1 MTDLIERGDVERVL
15 TDSRFAV
22 PEADAAATRPMG
34 RFRASSSRFTN
45 GPAHDRRRRR
55 LEALLQTVDT
65 SALAAD
71 AASRARWSAPAAS
84 LADVAEIARHV
95 PVACV
100 AGALGFAA
108 PDDAPR
114 LVADV
119 AASYASGAESD
130 RADAAIDRLLAAA
143 APATGDGDG
152 ESGGAGSDE
161 GTVLLVQLL
170 VQAYAATAALIEG
183 GMRSTGAVASSITT
197 AELLADTLRDD
208 PPVRL
213 TRRIAPDGEM
223 LTLRLDGPDRESGAG
238 RSPRTLA
245 FGAGA
250 RACPAQDLALAVA
263 AAIVEE
269 LRAC

>member
-1 MTDLIERGDVERVL
+1 MTDLIERGDAERVL

-55 LEALLQTVDT
+55 LETLLHTIDT

-71 AASRARWSAPAAS
+71 ASSRARWSAAS
-84 LADVAEIARHV
+84 GVDAAEIARHV
-95 PVACV
+95 PVACL
-100 AGALGFAA
+100 AGALGIAA

-161 GTVLLVQLL
+161 DAVLLVQLL
-170 VQAYAATAALIEG
+170 VQAYAATAALVEG
-183 GMRSTGAVASSITT
+183 AIRSTGAVAASITT

-213 TRRIAPDGEM
+213 TRRVAPDGEM

-238 RSPRTLA
+238 RPLRTLA

-250 RACPAQDLALAVA
+250 RACPAPDLALAMA
-263 AAIVEE
+263 AAIIEE
-269 LRAC
+269 LRA